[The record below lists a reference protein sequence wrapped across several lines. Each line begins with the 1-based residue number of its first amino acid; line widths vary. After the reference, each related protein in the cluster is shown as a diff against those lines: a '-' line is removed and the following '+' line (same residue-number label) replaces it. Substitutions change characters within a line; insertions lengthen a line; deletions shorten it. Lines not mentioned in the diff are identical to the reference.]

1 MCPVSSLQFKGVRV
15 KLEGIAGVR
24 IYHGSKVVCIDIL
37 NTLNCNYL
45 LYTHHHPRH
54 YPGDEIVDTL
64 SERIVIISPMK
75 GLRVKPG
82 DTLKLDNMVI
92 NVVHAYEREAGET
105 ITHPRGLGVG
115 FIIKF
120 DDRVALYHM
129 GDTSLVDEI
138 LALNENVNVLFIPIG
153 GDGVMNVE
161 EAVETVK
168 SLRPTITIPMH
179 YTDRRLF
186 FKFRDMI
193 QPYTQIIDLRR

>member
-1 MCPVSSLQFKGVRV
+1 MSSLQFKGVRV
-15 KLEGIAGVR
+15 RLEGIAGVR

-37 NTLNCNYL
+37 DSLNCDHL

-64 SERIVIISPMK
+64 SEKVIIISPMK

-92 NVVHAYEREAGET
+92 NVVHAYERGAGET

-115 FIIKF
+115 FIVRF
-120 DDRVALYHM
+120 DDRVTLYHM

-138 LALNENVNVLFIPIG
+138 LALRENVSVLFIPIG
-153 GDGVMNVE
+153 GDGVMSVE
-161 EAVETVK
+161 EAVEAVK
-168 SLRPTITIPMH
+168 SLRPVITIPMH
-179 YTDRRLF
+179 YTDRRSF
-186 FKFRDMI
+186 FKFRDMV